1 MNVNNQ
7 PSLAGRVSDIV
18 ARLVSLFALIW
29 LGLIV
34 ATNLA
39 WLLPREPAQPTSA
52 TLEQPVDLPNL
63 LGFEPGCWTFTD
75 SPVSIRKSMVTTEQV
90 REQLESLSDVR
101 LQNAIAAPEIDRL
114 IELLQS
120 SGANRVERA
129 DRQVWVLDNEQ
140 VQFCLVATREDS
152 PKLIAGGFA
161 VCHGNQWELA
171 VVQPAPRQT
180 DHLLPMPADARI
192 ECARTGLTGNKQLEI
207 FTVAE
212 SKSSLIQRWRS
223 QGWQVTPTPWNR
235 NDGFSYWCTRG
246 EKLVYAWSQ
255 HDTGS
260 RTLMLS
266 STQTLNKGFITP

>member
-1 MNVNNQ
+1 MNANNQ
-7 PSLAGRVSDIV
+7 PSFSGRVIEIV

-34 ATNLA
+34 ATNLV
-39 WLLPREPAQPTSA
+39 WLSPREASQWNSERPDQPF
-52 TLEQPVDLPNL
+52 EFPNP
-63 LGFEPGCWTFTD
+63 LGFEPGSWTFAD
-75 SPVSIRKSMVTTEQV
+75 SPVSIRQSMVTTEQV
-90 REQLESLSDVR
+90 REQLESLPDVR
-101 LQNAIAAPEIDRL
+101 LQDAIAAPEIERL
-114 IELLQS
+114 IELIQS
-120 SGANRVERA
+120 SGANRVEQA

-140 VQFCLVATREDS
+140 VQFCLVATKEES

-161 VCHGNQWELA
+161 VYHDNQWELT
-171 VVQPAPRQT
+171 VVQPAPRQA
-180 DHLLPMPADARI
+180 DFLLPMPADARI

-212 SKSSLIQRWRS
+212 SKSSLIQQWQS
-223 QGWQVTPTPWNR
+223 HGWKVTPTPWNR
-235 NDGFSYWCTRG
+235 DDGFSYWCTRN

-266 STQTLNKGFITP
+266 TN